1 MRAVFDPN
9 VIISAA
15 LSPRG
20 APGRLFRHWLEGA
33 YDVVVSPLLLQEL
46 RRALSHPKLADRIP
60 PQDAEGL
67 VALLARA
74 ATLTQDPDRPP
85 QVSAPDPDDDYLIAL
100 AAQSQSILISGD
112 KDLLELA
119 GRIPVYSPAEAL
131 DLIEN
136 RAQ

>member
-1 MRAVFDPN
+1 MRAVLDPN

-33 YDVVVSPLLLQEL
+33 YDVVVSPLLLKGL
-46 RRALSHPKLADRIP
+46 RRALGYPKLADRIP

-74 ATLTQDPDRPP
+74 AALTQDPDQPP
-85 QVSAPDPDDDYLIAL
+85 PVSAPDPDDDYLIAL

-112 KDLLELA
+112 KDLLELV
-119 GRIPVYSPAEAL
+119 GRIPVYSPTEAL